1 MLTARG
7 PRGTASDGA
16 GALTSCGSRGTNSDS
31 DGVGALALTACEAR
45 GIDSH
50 AAATSDWGGRVLTAH
65 AGVLICQ
72 TWQTRPLVGLGPCPV
87 PLRVDPPAWPL
98 LWQPLPT
105 RPRAVRTMPNSKSGP
120 DGTKLES
127 GDASGRQSGSQERP
141 WPRGSRMVAAPSLS
155 ASGPSRNGPETRG
168 AGRRR
173 LRLRP
178 LRLEPAR
185 PSRVTRSTRKG
196 RLLTPVTTRAADP
209 VRGLQLYLS
218 SDSK

>member
-141 WPRGSRMVAAPSLS
+141 WPRGGCSQSVGQRTQQERTRNSRGRTKAAAAAS
-155 ASGPSRNGPETRG
+155 AALGTCPAEPGDSFDSKGPIADSRHD
-168 AGRRR
+168 AGRR
-173 LRLRP
+173 
-178 LRLEPAR
+178 
-185 PSRVTRSTRKG
+185 SGKG
-196 RLLTPVTTRAADP
+196 VAIIFK
-209 VRGLQLYLS
+209 Q
-218 SDSK
+218 